1 MSLPKT
7 TATATA
13 ASKYAAVRK
22 DIERAR
28 LLPWSSAVGVKIGSF
43 TVAPLSFRSLIDL
56 ELAGNAFV
64 SGDDPV
70 AGDIAAYVWRHMP
83 EYSPSADSKAFT
95 EKIAAATDIVE
106 IVTGI
111 QNHLSCA
118 FDETP
123 AGSQF
128 GGFAKDNRLAPLP
141 TIASICSEYGAA
153 YGIDPQDVADIDLR
167 IVFQCCRALRI
178 QQGEK
183 YTDPKRLRAIK
194 SEFLKANGKD

>member
-1 MSLPKT
+1 MSLPDQ

-22 DIERAR
+22 EIERSR
-28 LLPWSSAVGVKIGSF
+28 LLPWSSAVGIKIGSF

-56 ELAGNAFV
+56 ELAGNAFI

-83 EYSPSADSKAFT
+83 EYSPSADSKEFT
-95 EKIAAATDIVE
+95 KQIAASTDIAE
-106 IVTGI
+106 IVSGI
-111 QNHLSCA
+111 KDHLTA
-118 FDETP
+118 PFDETP
-123 AGSQF
+123 AGSSF
-128 GGFAKDNRLAPLP
+128 GGYAKDNRLAPLP

-183 YTDPKRLRAIK
+183 YTEPKRLRVAK
-194 SEFLKANGKD
+194 SEFLKANGEN